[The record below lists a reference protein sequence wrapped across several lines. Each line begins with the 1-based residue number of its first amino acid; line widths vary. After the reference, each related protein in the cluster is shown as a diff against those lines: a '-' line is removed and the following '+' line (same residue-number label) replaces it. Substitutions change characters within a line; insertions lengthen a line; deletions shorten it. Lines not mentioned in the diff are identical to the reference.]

1 MTGTF
6 TAQIESFAAK
16 SKAKIELV
24 FKQSAQDVFEIAQRP
39 VAKGGRMPVDT
50 GFLRN
55 SMIAAVNGKA
65 VAGGLLGA
73 PKNRDARI
81 AAARAGLPDA
91 YVLAIAGADLGD
103 VVFGG
108 WTAEYARHIE
118 YGTSLMAGRHF
129 ALGAAQE
136 WQRIVAANVEK
147 AKAL

>member
-55 SMIAAVNGKA
+55 SF
-65 VAGGLLGA
+65 VAGLNGSTSLSGA
-73 PKNRDARI
+73 
-81 AAARAGLPDA
+81 DA
-91 YVLAIAGADLGD
+91 YALVIAGADLGD

-118 YGTSLMAGRHF
+118 YGTSRMVGRHF